1 MHLSDDLLCFALKEC
16 MANSDLVKSCTWAA
30 LKMHILRRQTCEFG
44 PENCWKMCI
53 SPWTLD
59 VCWDPC
65 PPAASGLKAI
75 RQVS

>member
-1 MHLSDDLLCFALKEC
+1 

-53 SPWTLD
+53 SPWCVLGPLPTSCKWFEGNQISELGLMLHQPSQKGPTL
-59 VCWDPC
+59 
-65 PPAASGLKAI
+65 K
-75 RQVS
+75 RR